1 MSLCCFLWII
11 VRFVFLAHLFPLCLF
26 FLIFFYQL
34 IENQSST
41 GPVQTKPKQLLEV
54 PSGLEKGLC
63 RALFGFCL

>member
-1 MSLCCFLWII
+1 MLLFMDHRKVCFSSPFVSSLS
-11 VRFVFLAHLFPLCLF
+11 
-26 FLIFFYQL
+26 IFIFIFIYQL